1 MPAGDNAPEKLR
13 HDALEQLRHDLKTPL
28 ITIHGRAQLL
38 THGIRRA
45 PSVSEERAGTLHG
58 VATIETMVLAVVVQI
73 DVVRGEGGDGGVDTA

>member
-1 MPAGDNAPEKLR
+1 MLLPARRYTVGSTR
-13 HDALEQLRHDLKTPL
+13 
-28 ITIHGRAQLL
+28 GRA
-38 THGIRRA
+38 TTAGRGRPATSSSGSATPPTIRCA

>member
-1 MPAGDNAPEKLR
+1 MPLSARCYTARSNR
-13 HDALEQLRHDLKTPL
+13 
-28 ITIHGRAQLL
+28 GRATTAGSGGSATSSSGSATPQ
-38 THGIRRA
+38 TIRCA

>member
-1 MPAGDNAPEKLR
+1 MPLPARRYTVGSTRGIPTTAGRGGPATSSSES
-13 HDALEQLRHDLKTPL
+13 ATPP
-28 ITIHGRAQLL
+28 TTRC
-38 THGIRRA
+38 A